1 MISEGIA
8 SAEQKAKEASPRMA
22 PLRVPFK
29 RRLQTAAG
37 EEKEQHL
44 VLYTIIPWKQLT
56 LAIGGSP
63 VLGHRTNP
71 HAVRFPFPVC
81 DPDLLAVRC
90 CLYNVAI
97 PRYGS

>member
-44 VLYTIIPWKQLT
+44 VLYTIISLET
-56 LAIGGSP
+56 A
-63 VLGHRTNP
+63 
-71 HAVRFPFPVC
+71 HACHWWQSCFG
-81 DPDLLAVRC
+81 A
-90 CLYNVAI
+90 
-97 PRYGS
+97 